1 MKKKQHVLF
10 RKQRDVSAI
19 IADTYVFLKLEGKS
33 FFGTILRTAMV
44 PILIAIAGLFFC
56 LNAFPTALDGLE
68 VNMLQEEGVYQEV
81 NFGIAFI
88 SFLAVAIFF
97 MIVYIV
103 INITVLYYIE
113 SYIQNKGTIDYAMIQ
128 ERLKD
133 KFWSFAGVF
142 VLMGLIIVCSVFLCF
157 FPVIYTSVVLALAT
171 PILVFRK
178 LDVSDTIEFAFKFM
192 NGHWWETFGI
202 MLLIGLIT
210 TVISYICAM
219 PALIYRLN
227 TAASHSTGEV
237 SMIASVFTDPLYVL
251 LNGFSYI
258 VQFLLYGI
266 TLVSNVF
273 LYFDIDE
280 QKQTKLR

>member
-1 MKKKQHVLF
+1 MNKEYVVF
-10 RKQRDVSAI
+10 RKERDVSAI
-19 IADTYVFLKLEGKS
+19 ISDTYRFLKLEWKP

-56 LNAFPTALDGLE
+56 MNSFPTALDGFGSNILH
-68 VNMLQEEGVYQEV
+68 EEGVYEEV

-103 INITVLYYIE
+103 INITALYYIE
-113 SYIQNKGTIDYAMIQ
+113 SYIENKGIIDYTMIQ

-142 VLMGLIIVCSVFLCF
+142 ILMGLIIVCSVLLCV

-202 MLLIGLIT
+202 MLVIGLIT
-210 TVISYICAM
+210 TIISYICAM
-219 PALIYRLN
+219 PALMYRLN
-227 TAASHSTGEV
+227 AEVEASI
-237 SMIASVFTDPLYVL
+237 MITIFTDPVYVL

-258 VQFLLYGI
+258 VQFVLYGV

-273 LYFDIDE
+273 LYFDIEE
-280 QKQTKLR
+280 QKQGKLR